1 MCRPASAGRHI
12 GSRCWTQ
19 CSARPNTGF
28 RVWQRPQGVGR
39 GVCAV
44 GPSSRS
50 KRGSRSSRSNGPVHS
65 QARFRPP
72 TAVCRRTPACSRR
85 SIAWR
90 ARSSVPSRSCAAV
103 FTLTIG
109 CDGSNSIRRRGPEFR
124 RGLPAYSIQNVCS
137 SATWPASARA
147 PVEGRW
153 TASTN
158 TVYLSSSSP
167 LRQLVNPGDGPVG
180 PAGKGKTHGRQGD
193 GCDSASA
200 EDGQDQGSRPTR
212 VVSRRSSPTS
222 SWPGGGAR
230 RRACGRACATSPLSL
245 APPTSDVKATR
256 GKWARQDSN
265 LRPGDYESLALTN

>member
-1 MCRPASAGRHI
+1 MACAPSARARARSGGAGRA
-12 GSRCWTQ
+12 GRTGPCTPRRGFGPRRPFAGGPPPVRGGVSPGVRAPRCLRGA
-19 CSARPNTGF
+19 AR
-28 RVWQRPQGVGR
+28 
-39 GVCAV
+39 
-44 GPSSRS
+44 
-50 KRGSRSSRSNGPVHS
+50 RSSR
-65 QARFRPP
+65 
-72 TAVCRRTPACSRR
+72 
-85 SIAWR
+85 
-90 ARSSVPSRSCAAV
+90 
-103 FTLTIG
+103 LTIG